1 MSAEETCLPFFRN
14 NPSPPPSFQNLHKI
28 EEDTS
33 GEGEDMDQ
41 ELTTPGIPFT
51 PRPYIIPPEI
61 SVTDEQGNVKSHID
75 FTRYVGSSPLQRRS
89 KTFNT
94 LQDAYSQNT
103 SILPA
108 QEMTNV
114 HDTMATN
121 GLFSNIGL
129 LKRSLENIVAHHCT
143 RKDADDIM
151 RELQDVLQ
159 SRDINYELSP
169 DHSIKLTHSDVQL
182 RMEVK
187 SGKDCSDLRFCH
199 MAGDSGQ
206 SQQLCNELLQYMSL

>member
-1 MSAEETCLPFFRN
+1 
-14 NPSPPPSFQNLHKI
+14 
-28 EEDTS
+28 
-33 GEGEDMDQ
+33 MDQ
-41 ELTTPGIPFT
+41 DLTTAGIPHLGQNST
-51 PRPYIIPPEI
+51 TRPYIIPPKI
-61 SVTDEQGNVKSHID
+61 NVTDEQGNVQSHCD
-75 FTRYVGSSPLQRRS
+75 FSRQVNSHAIYKELSGSPLQRRS
-89 KTFNT
+89 RTFNT
-94 LQDAYSQNT
+94 LQDAYSQNA

-108 QEMTNV
+108 QEMPNV
-114 HDTMATN
+114 HGAMTTN
-121 GLFSNIGL
+121 GLFSNIGR
-129 LKRSLENIVAHHCT
+129 LKRSLENIVAHQST

-187 SGKDCSDLRFCH
+187 SGKDCRDLRFCH

-206 SQQLCNELLQYMSL
+206 SQQLCYELLQYMSL